1 MGLPQGSPL
10 SPILVNVVLHEFDK
24 YVMEELKTNF
34 EKDKIRRYN
43 PEYDKLSKII
53 RRKTT
58 TPQMVRDAILKRIT
72 DL

>member
-53 RRKTT
+53 RRKTS
-58 TPQMVRDAILKRIT
+58 TPQMVRLKRIT

>member
-58 TPQMVRDAILKRIT
+58 TPQMVRDAMLKRIT

>member
-53 RRKTT
+53 RRKTST
-58 TPQMVRDAILKRIT
+58 YVPQMVRLKRIT